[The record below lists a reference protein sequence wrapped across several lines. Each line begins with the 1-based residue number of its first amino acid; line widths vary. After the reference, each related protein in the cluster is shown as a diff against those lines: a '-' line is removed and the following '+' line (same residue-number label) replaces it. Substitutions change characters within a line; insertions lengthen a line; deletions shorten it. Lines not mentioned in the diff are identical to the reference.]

1 MKFNTKRHWENS
13 SHSYNLVHSHQI
25 ILKLI
30 KYLKNCIKN
39 FEDHINCIRVIVYCQ
54 TSKIQGKDSVEYPNI
69 IYLII
74 MIHTEATET

>member
-1 MKFNTKRHWENS
+1 MKRPWENS
-13 SHSYNLVHSHQI
+13 SHSYNLVHNHKI

-30 KYLKNCIKN
+30 KCLKNCIKN
-39 FEDHINCIRVIVYCQ
+39 FEDHINYIRVIVYCQ
-54 TSKIQGKDSVEYPNI
+54 TSKIQSKDSAEYPNI

>member
-1 MKFNTKRHWENS
+1 MKFNTKRPWKNS
-13 SHSYNLVHSHQI
+13 SHSYNLIHSHQI

-54 TSKIQGKDSVEYPNI
+54 TSKIQGKDSAEYPNI